1 MKEDELTKLEES
13 RDVKRILETS
23 KALYDKDK
31 AGNAPRSFDSLIK
44 QIEQREQ
51 TSRRVGISP
60 WWLAAACLI
69 GILIGWNFPF
79 DNAPKDD
86 KLAVND
92 TVVVTEKHTDT
103 IYQQVQVAVKTLER
117 KERREVVSPQI
128 IQAQKVVAP
137 FMATETPLP
146 DPRNSRPATAGRSL
160 SQEDFPVHLLVSL

>member
-23 KALYDKDK
+23 KDLYDKDK

-44 QIEQREQ
+44 QIEQREGASQ
-51 TSRRVGISP
+51 KMAISP
-60 WWLAAACLI
+60 WWLVAACLI
-69 GILIGWNFPF
+69 GLLIGWNFPF
-79 DNAPKDD
+79 EEAPKSE

-103 IYQQVQVAVKTLER
+103 IYQQVQVAAKTLER
-117 KERREVVSPQI
+117 KERRETVSPQI
-128 IQAQKVVAP
+128 MQAQKVVAP
-137 FMATETPLP
+137 VMTTEIPLP

>member
-1 MKEDELTKLEES
+1 MKEDDLNKLEES
-13 RDVKRILETS
+13 KGVKHILETS

-31 AGNAPRSFDSLIK
+31 AGSVPRSFDSLMQ
-44 QIEQREQ
+44 QIDQRGQ

-60 WWLAAACLI
+60 WWLVAACLI
-69 GILIGWNFPF
+69 GLLIGWNFPF
-79 DNAPKDD
+79 ENAPKDD

-117 KERREVVSPQI
+117 KERREVVSPQT

-137 FMATETPLP
+137 VMTTEIPLP

>member
-13 RDVKRILETS
+13 RDVKQILETS

-31 AGNAPRSFDSLIK
+31 AGNTLRSFDSLMK
-44 QIEQREQ
+44 QIDQRGQ

-60 WWLAAACLI
+60 WWLVAACLI
-69 GILIGWNFPF
+69 GLLIGWNLPF

-103 IYQQVQVAVKTLER
+103 IYQQVQVAVKTLDR
-117 KERREVVSPQI
+117 KERREVVSPQTM
-128 IQAQKVVAP
+128 QAQKVVAP
-137 FMATETPLP
+137 VMTTEIPLP

>member
-31 AGNAPRSFDSLIK
+31 TENTPRSFDSLMK
-44 QIEQREQ
+44 QIEQREGA
-51 TSRRVGISP
+51 SRKMAISP

-117 KERREVVSPQI
+117 KERREIVTARQIVPQT
-128 IQAQKVVAP
+128 V
-137 FMATETPLP
+137 TPPAMCNEISLL
-146 DPRNSRPATAGRSL
+146 DLKSIRPATSGRSL
-160 SQEDFPVHLLVSL
+160 AQENFPIHLLVSL

>member
-13 RDVKRILETS
+13 RDVKQILETS

-31 AGNAPRSFDSLIK
+31 AGNTLRSFDSLMK
-44 QIEQREQ
+44 QIDQRGQ

-60 WWLAAACLI
+60 WWLVAACLI
-69 GILIGWNFPF
+69 GLLIGWNFPF
-79 DNAPKDD
+79 ENAPKDD

-103 IYQQVQVAVKTLER
+103 IYQQVQVAVKTLDR
-117 KERREVVSPQI
+117 KERREVVSPQTM
-128 IQAQKVVAP
+128 QAQKVVAP
-137 FMATETPLP
+137 VMTTEIPLP

>member
-1 MKEDELTKLEES
+1 MKEDDLNKLEES
-13 RDVKRILETS
+13 KGVKQILETS

-31 AGNAPRSFDSLIK
+31 AGNAPRSFDSLMK
-44 QIEQREQ
+44 QIDQRGQ
-51 TSRRVGISP
+51 TFRKMVISP
-60 WWLAAACLI
+60 WWLVAACLI
-69 GILIGWNFPF
+69 GLLIGWNFPF
-79 DNAPKDD
+79 ENASKDD

-117 KERREVVSPQI
+117 KERRVVVSPQT

-137 FMATETPLP
+137 VMTTEIPLP

>member
-13 RDVKRILETS
+13 RDVKRILEAS

-31 AGNAPRSFDSLIK
+31 AENAPRSFDSLMK

-51 TSRRVGISP
+51 TSRKMAISP

-69 GILIGWNFPF
+69 GILIGWNFSF

-92 TVVVTEKHTDT
+92 TVIITEKHTDT
-103 IYQQVQVAVKTLER
+103 IYQQVQVAVKKLER
-117 KERREVVSPQI
+117 KERREVTYPQTM
-128 IQAQKVVAP
+128 QAQKVLPPV
-137 FMATETPLP
+137 MTSEIPLP
-146 DPRNSRPATAGRSL
+146 DPRSSRPATSGRSL

>member
-31 AGNAPRSFDSLIK
+31 AGNYPRSFDSLMN
-44 QIEQREQ
+44 QIEQREGA
-51 TSRRVGISP
+51 SRKMAISP
-60 WWLAAACLI
+60 WWLAAACVI

-117 KERREVVSPQI
+117 KERREAVSPQT

-137 FMATETPLP
+137 IMTTEIPLP
-146 DPRNSRPATAGRSL
+146 DPRSSRPATAGRSL